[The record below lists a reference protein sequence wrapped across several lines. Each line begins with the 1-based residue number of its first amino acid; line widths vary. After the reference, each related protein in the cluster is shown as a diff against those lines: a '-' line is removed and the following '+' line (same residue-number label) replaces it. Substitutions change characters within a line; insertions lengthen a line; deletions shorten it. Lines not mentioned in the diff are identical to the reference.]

1 VTLQDRFANA
11 LLFRRIATAD
21 LDAPVSDSVD
31 DLEWT
36 GPTDAFAVIAE
47 RIGGPQLD
55 TRARKIAADRSR

>member
-1 VTLQDRFANA
+1 V
-11 LLFRRIATAD
+11 D

-47 RIGGPQLD
+47 RIGGPQLH
-55 TRARKIAADRSR
+55 TRARKIAADRSS